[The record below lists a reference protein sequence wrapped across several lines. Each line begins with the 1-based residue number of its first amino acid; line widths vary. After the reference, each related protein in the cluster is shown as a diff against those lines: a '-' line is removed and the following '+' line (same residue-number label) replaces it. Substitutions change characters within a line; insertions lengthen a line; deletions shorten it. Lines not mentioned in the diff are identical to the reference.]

1 MPDPG
6 PVVTLIRHGETTW
19 SARGQHTGRTDLELT
34 ETGEAQARALS
45 VLLVAEHPFDVVA
58 TSPLRRALRTA
69 ELAGLDATKILDD
82 LREWDYGDLEGLTT
96 PEIQERYPGW
106 AIWNGPWPGGE
117 TAADVGQRTDRVVA
131 WLMGLPTDTRVA
143 LVAHGHI
150 LRVLGAR
157 WSGAEVDTGRM
168 LALDTASV
176 SELGWEHQRRVV
188 RRWNLTIE
196 SMPVTAP

>member
-1 MPDPG
+1 MPDLG

-34 ETGEAQARALS
+34 ETGEAQARGLR
-45 VLLVAEHPFDVVA
+45 VLVAEHPFDVVA

-69 ELAGLDATKILDD
+69 ELAGLDVTKILDD

-106 AIWNGPWPGGE
+106 VIWNGPWPGGE
-117 TAADVGQRTDRVVA
+117 TAADVGQRADRVVA

-157 WSGAEVDTGRM
+157 WSGAEVVTGRM